1 MCEWAK
7 EEGLRIPPDGGVKS
21 DVGKCVLTGGPTAA
35 WYPPGVN

>member
-21 DVGKCVLTGGPTAA
+21 DVGKCVLTGGQCCMVS
-35 WYPPGVN
+35 PGVN